1 MIVLL
6 QRSAIFGACLSATA
20 TLSVSPACANPNDYS
35 FELTGVDQ
43 SIVIVSLKNKLN
55 NQLVP
60 GASIDCAAYVGPQDV
75 VTMTE
80 PMLASPGAKNGE
92 YVLVG
97 EPGMTFFDVD
107 LVAQVPGETAPVT
120 GTLHI
125 KDQGAN

>member
-6 QRSAIFGACLSATA
+6 QRSAIFGACLSVTA
-20 TLSVSPACANPNDYS
+20 TLSVAPACADPSDYS
-35 FELTGVDQ
+35 FEVTGVGE

-55 NQLVP
+55 RQLVP

-80 PMLASPGAKNGE
+80 PMLANPGPKKGE
-92 YVLVG
+92 YVLIA
-97 EPGMTFFDVD
+97 EPGMSFFDVD
-107 LVAQVPGETAPVT
+107 LVAEVPGETQPVT

-125 KDQGAN
+125 KNQGAN